1 MIQQPPTLF
10 PEITNTVRGR
20 FYIVAG
26 IISVVMAVASI
37 AIFWWIFYQLEAVAA
52 EQAKPQ
58 ADLLRQSQS
67 VYVNYVYLPTDAY
80 ISAESLAAMNAYI
93 AANPQPQAVQVLKG
107 MNTAQISAYMVS
119 QVSGGLKVDCSYC
132 HNIANF
138 AQEDGYPNAAKKVT
152 ARKMMQMSADLN
164 QNYTAKLPAS
174 VGNYQI
180 TCATCH
186 NGKAAG
192 LNSYPIEIM
201 NTLPNDWSLPL
212 DLDYPG
218 GLVVTGRK
226 DISNAEVERNQF
238 TMYHFNV
245 SMGQG
250 CTFCHNSRN
259 FQSYE
264 IEQKNHASIML
275 QMTKHIQ
282 ETYVA
287 PGGRIADGIMAGKS
301 PSCWLCHQGAR
312 IPPGAAQPGQV
323 PAVLSSTP

>member
-1 MIQQPPTLF
+1 MSQQFPTLF

-26 IISVVMAVASI
+26 LISAVMAVASI
-37 AIFWWIFYQLEAVAA
+37 VIFWWIFYTVIPAPPPPLQN
-52 EQAKPQ
+52 PI
-58 ADLLRQSQS
+58 
-67 VYVNYVYLPTDAY
+67 YVNYTQEPTNY

-93 AANPQPQAVQVLKG
+93 QANPQPQAVQVLKG
-107 MNTAQISAYMVS
+107 MTTAQISAYMVAH
-119 QVSGGLKVDCSYC
+119 VSGGLKVDCSYC

-138 AQEDGYPNAAKKVT
+138 AQQEGYPNAAKKVI
-152 ARKMMQMSADLN
+152 ARKMMLMSADLN

-192 LNSYPIEIM
+192 LEPYPIEIM
-201 NTLPNDWSLPL
+201 NTLPNDWRLPL

-226 DISNAEVERNQF
+226 DVSNAEVEQNQF
-238 TMYHFNV
+238 AMYHMNV
-245 SMGQG
+245 SLGQG
-250 CTFCHNSRN
+250 CTFCHNSRY
-259 FQSYE
+259 FPSYE
-264 IEQKNHASIML
+264 VEQKNHSIIML
-275 QMTKHIQ
+275 QMSKHIQ

-312 IPPGAAQPGQV
+312 IPPGAARPGQV

>member
-26 IISVVMAVASI
+26 LIAAVMAVASI
-37 AIFWWIFYQLEAVAA
+37 VIFWWIFYTLIPAPAPPLQN
-52 EQAKPQ
+52 PI
-58 ADLLRQSQS
+58 
-67 VYVNYVYLPTDAY
+67 YVNYTQEPTDY

-93 AANPQPQAVQVLKG
+93 QANPQPQAVQVLKG
-107 MNTAQISAYMVS
+107 MTTAQISAYMVA

-138 AQEDGYPNAAKKVT
+138 AQQDGYPNAAKKVT
-152 ARKMMQMSADLN
+152 ARKMMLMSADLN

-174 VGNYQI
+174 VGGYQI

-192 LNSYPIEIM
+192 LEPYPIEIM
-201 NTLPNDWSLPL
+201 NTLPNDWRLPL

-226 DISNAEVERNQF
+226 DVSNAEVEQNQF
-238 TMYHFNV
+238 AMYHMNV

-250 CTFCHNSRN
+250 CTFCHNARYFPSN
-259 FQSYE
+259 E
-264 IEQKNHASIML
+264 IAQKNHSIIML
-275 QMTKHIQ
+275 QMMKHIQ

-301 PSCWLCHQGAR
+301 PSCWLCHQGAN
-312 IPPGAAQPGQV
+312 IPPGAAKPGQV